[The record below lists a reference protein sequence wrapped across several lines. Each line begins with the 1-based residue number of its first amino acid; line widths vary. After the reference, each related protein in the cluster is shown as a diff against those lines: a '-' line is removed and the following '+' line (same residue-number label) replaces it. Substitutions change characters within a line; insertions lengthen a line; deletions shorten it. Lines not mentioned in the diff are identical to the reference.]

1 MDTSDE
7 TKNATGDSFRDLT
20 RIANINETLW
30 SELFLENKTA
40 LVEKID
46 DFMTVLKDLKS
57 DIINDDEKSLKE
69 KLIEARKRRLN
80 FDENNTTKL

>member
-1 MDTSDE
+1 
-7 TKNATGDSFRDLT
+7 
-20 RIANINETLW
+20 
-30 SELFLENKTA
+30 LFLENKTA